1 MPTAE
6 LPKEYKWHM
15 QIFSE
20 EVAKQF
26 PLSQP
31 EDHVIQLK
39 PGTLDKIKCKIYP
52 MMKQELEAT
61 QKFLDDNL
69 ALGYIKECDNRGS
82 P

>member
-1 MPTAE
+1 
-6 LPKEYKWHM
+6 M

-31 EDHVIQLK
+31 EDHAIQLK

-52 MMKQELEAT
+52 MTKQELEAT
-61 QKFLDDNL
+61 RKFLDDNL
-69 ALGYIKECDNRGS
+69 VLGYIKECDNRGS